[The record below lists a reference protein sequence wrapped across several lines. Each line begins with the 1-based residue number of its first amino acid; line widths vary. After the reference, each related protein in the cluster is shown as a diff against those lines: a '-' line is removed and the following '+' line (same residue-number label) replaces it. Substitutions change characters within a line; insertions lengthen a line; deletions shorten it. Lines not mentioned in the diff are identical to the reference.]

1 MKKLITCLLALT
13 MLLSM
18 TGCGLFAD
26 STTTKLGDYDYSD
39 PKDLKYDNRTVLN
52 NDNFAGVL
60 EDAANSSAYPD
71 TMVYDDD
78 NNVIGIY
85 DYDPSTGLAMGWS
98 NFSDGSYTAFEAGE
112 EVDLGMP
119 DASQMV
125 TLSGDISL
133 YAVVYDKDSAV
144 CDAWL
149 YLMLSD
155 AADKDTV
162 TTAMENAYGFTVTA
176 ESDTVLKT
184 ELDADFYADVTADEF
199 SQTLMQYFGVSTYG
213 GVNAYEPYA
222 GHEDPTDV
230 DFDQKVVLTGS
241 GSAAVQEG
249 MEGDISSQTEIVY
262 GKDGKVVA
270 QYSYYEAPSKEA
282 ADKLEEFYANAVGE
296 TRVSDTVV
304 GIFLTGQNMQDTVS
318 AYQGYNVIKD
328 DSVDEYVR
336 MLKET
341 FFVSECK

>member
-1 MKKLITCLLALT
+1 MKKLTTCLLALV

-52 NDNFAGVL
+52 NDSFAGVL
-60 EDAANSSAYPD
+60 ENMANSGAYPD

-78 NNVIGIY
+78 NNVIGMY

-119 DASQMV
+119 DASQLV
-125 TLSGDISL
+125 TVSGDVSL
-133 YAVVYDKDSAV
+133 YAVVYDKDGAV

-162 TTAMENAYGFTVTA
+162 TTAMENAYGFAVTA
-176 ESDTVLKT
+176 ESDTVLKGEVPSDSYSGQSIQDYT
-184 ELDADFYADVTADEF
+184 E
-199 SQTLMQYFGVSTYG
+199 TLMQYYGVVAYG
-213 GVNAYEPYA
+213 GINAYEPYA

-241 GSAAVQEG
+241 GTSAVDENMA
-249 MEGDISSQTEIVY
+249 GDISGETDYIY

-270 QYSYYEAPSKEA
+270 QFTYYEAPSRES
-282 ADKLEEFYANAVGE
+282 ADKLEEFYATAIGM

-304 GIFLTGQNMQDTVS
+304 GIFHTGQEMQDTIA
-318 AYQGYNVIKD
+318 AYKGYNVIKD

-336 MLKET
+336 MMKET
-341 FFVSECK
+341 FFVSEYK